1 MKRPAR
7 RDGQFIDRAQVLQR
21 AGWSVDGE
29 DPDRRPPRAQRIQ
42 ELAPAELMAMSRL
55 VEPRGWIPTTVP
67 SMGASAPLAEIAK
80 PEIEGVAELET

>member
-1 MKRPAR
+1 
-7 RDGQFIDRAQVLQR
+7 
-21 AGWSVDGE
+21 
-29 DPDRRPPRAQRIQ
+29 
-42 ELAPAELMAMSRL
+42 MSRL